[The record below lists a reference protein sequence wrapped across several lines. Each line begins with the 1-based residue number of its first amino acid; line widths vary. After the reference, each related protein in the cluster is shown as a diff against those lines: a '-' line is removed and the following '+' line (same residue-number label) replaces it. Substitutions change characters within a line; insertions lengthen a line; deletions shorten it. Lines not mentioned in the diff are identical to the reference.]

1 MLSIKYM
8 TETENLSEGQN
19 EALHDVMRSVALSTE
34 GNLYAYNLK
43 ESASKPHK
51 ADS

>member
-8 TETENLSEGQN
+8 TKTENLSEGQN
-19 EALHDVMRSVALSTE
+19 EALHEDMRFVALSTE
-34 GNLYAYNLK
+34 GNLYVYNLD
-43 ESASKPHK
+43 ESASKPYK